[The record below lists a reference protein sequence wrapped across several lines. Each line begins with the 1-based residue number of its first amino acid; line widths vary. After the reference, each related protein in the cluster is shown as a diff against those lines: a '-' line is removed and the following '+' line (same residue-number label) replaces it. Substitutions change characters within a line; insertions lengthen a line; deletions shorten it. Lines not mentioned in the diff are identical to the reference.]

1 LIRLSLTKQL
11 VELYKKS
18 EDKYK
23 DDLKNSLKEIEDYDK
38 NTLRRKRINRWLENL
53 EGDKLV

>member
-1 LIRLSLTKQL
+1 MIRLSLTKQL